1 MITRREI
8 LTGAAATLAAGPFL
22 GCRDARA
29 QSPRVRR
36 DVTRM
41 DIRDPFFSKYAD
53 AIQMMHDLPDDD
65 PRNWRRQAIIH
76 ADHCVHGRRGFLEWH
91 RLYITYFEQ
100 ICGELI
106 GDSSF
111 ALPYW
116 NWTNNRGL
124 LPEPFYGDN
133 PLNVQFW
140 DDPSDYNSPLWGLI
154 STVGARVLSATEGLQ
169 DNDDFSELVTE
180 SFIES
185 ILRQT
190 VYRRFRSML
199 EGGPHGAVHFMTG
212 GGNGHMSDG
221 LSPLDPVFWLHHCNV
236 DRIWAEWQA
245 AGNEITVNPETYPE
259 QFVDQFGENVAAN
272 ANESHNHHS
281 MGFTYDSLAAPSFTL
296 LGIDDIP
303 DESAADRLS
312 GSDGEALL
320 GRLSNDEESYVD
332 TASNLRIPTDGLVSE
347 MFGSRVFR
355 ATSLLESPRNAVESS
370 RFLAELTGVTPP
382 SRDEPPLIVNVF
394 LECPYL
400 TPQTPSTDPHYA
412 GAFSFFGQSMPNMSG
427 GAEFIVDLTRP
438 LRFLA
443 EQGRLRPDELNVQL
457 MPLAVTEGDAPD
469 AEFLVSSVEVY
480 RV

>member
-1 MITRREI
+1 MTTRREL
-8 LTGAAATLAAGPFL
+8 LTGAAKALAAGPFL
-22 GCRDARA
+22 GLRSTRA

-53 AIQMMHDLPDDD
+53 AVQMMHDLPDDD

-76 ADHCVHGRRGFLEWH
+76 ADHCVHGRIGFLEWH
-91 RLYITYFEQ
+91 RFYITYFEQ

-116 NWTNNRGL
+116 NWTHDRGL
-124 LPEPFYGDN
+124 LPEPFFGDN
-133 PLNVQFW
+133 PLNVRYW
-140 DDPSDYNSPLWGLI
+140 DDPSDYRSPLWGRI
-154 STVGARVLSATEGLQ
+154 STVGARQLSATEGLQ
-169 DNDDFSELVTE
+169 DNDSFSELVTE
-180 SFIES
+180 SYIES
-185 ILRQT
+185 IRRQS
-190 VYRRFRSML
+190 VYRRFRRML
-199 EGGPHGAVHFMTG
+199 ESSPHGAVHVMTG
-212 GGNGHMSDG
+212 GVNGHMSSG

-245 AGNEITVNPETYPE
+245 AGNDTTAIPATFPE

-272 ANESHNHHS
+272 ANESHDHLS
-281 MGFTYDSLAAPSFTL
+281 MGFTYDSLAGSGLTL
-296 LGIDDIP
+296 LGADDIP
-303 DESAADRLS
+303 DESAADRLAV
-312 GSDGEALL
+312 SDSEALI
-320 GRLSNDEESYVD
+320 GRLISDEISLVD
-332 TASNLRIPTDGLVSE
+332 TASNLRVPTAGLASE

-355 ATSLLESPRNAVESS
+355 ATSLLESPRNAVEPS
-370 RFLAELTGVTPP
+370 RFLAELRGVSSP

-412 GAFSFFGQSMPNMSG
+412 GAFSFFGQSMPNMSDG
-427 GAEFIVDLTRP
+427 VDFIVDVTRP

-457 MPLAVTEGDAPD
+457 MPLAVTEGGAPD